1 MIKNIP
7 PPLGETCHVSPWR
20 EPMPAKNFSSHL
32 SPHLVPNSVSAHLS
46 VLRREKIKLGE
57 TIFKLFQL

>member
-1 MIKNIP
+1 MSKHIRP
-7 PPLGETCHVSPWR
+7 PIGETCHVSPWR

-46 VLRREKIKLGE
+46 VLRSETRTLSE